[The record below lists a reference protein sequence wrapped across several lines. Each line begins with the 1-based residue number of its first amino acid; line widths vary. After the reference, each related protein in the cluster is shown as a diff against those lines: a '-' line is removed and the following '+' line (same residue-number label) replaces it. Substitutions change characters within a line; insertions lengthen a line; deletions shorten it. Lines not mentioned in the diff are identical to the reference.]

1 MMGLPWFR
9 QGEIIETATR
19 ECETRQDW
27 GNPVEET
34 KLVNANANTTS
45 GVKVTVGKG
54 FRFGKA
60 RATATEATF
69 A

>member
-19 ECETRQDW
+19 EAMDVIQA
-27 GNPVEET
+27 
-34 KLVNANANTTS
+34 KLVNANASTFEYY
-45 GVKVTVGKG
+45 TVEG
-54 FRFGKA
+54 F
-60 RATATEATF
+60 TADSRVA